1 MFLIANSCGKEITIS
16 DLGITLSAR
25 QAIDLHKVDTP
36 ISPEKSKDLQ
46 KAQRYGAIKIL
57 HKEQQQ
63 KNTII
68 KEREIVIKE
77 SFDKEDLLK
86 DIKSILT
93 QEIDKKITSSK
104 NDNSQQMA
112 QILAMMQQ
120 IMQNNQNS
128 SNVKNEEADTDI
140 SENALIDLHSR
151 SLNKM
156 SKDIVDGKLKGEE
169 EIKNNVLDNVD
180 ELSNML

>member
-16 DLGITLSAR
+16 DLGVTLSAR
-25 QAIDLHKVDTP
+25 QAIDLHKINTP

-46 KAQRYGAIKIL
+46 KAKHYGAIKIL
-57 HKEQQQ
+57 HREEQQ
-63 KNTII
+63 KTII

-93 QEIDKKITSSK
+93 QEIDKKINSSQ

-112 QILAMMQQ
+112 AILAMMQQ
-120 IMQNNQNS
+120 FANNGQNT
-128 SNVKNEEADTDI
+128 SNVVNEGIEDTDI
-140 SENALIDLHSR
+140 SGNDLVDLHSR

-156 SKDIVDGKLKGEE
+156 SKDVVDGKLRGHE
-169 EIKNNVLDNVD
+169 EIKSGILNNVD
-180 ELSNML
+180 ELENML

>member
-16 DLGITLSAR
+16 DLGVTLSAR
-25 QAIDLHKVDTP
+25 QAIDLHKINTP

-57 HKEQQQ
+57 HKEEQQ
-63 KNTII
+63 KTII
-68 KEREIVIKE
+68 KEREVVIKE

-93 QEIDKKITSSK
+93 QEIDKKINFSQ

-112 QILAMMQQ
+112 TILAMMQQ
-120 IMQNNQNS
+120 LANNQNATG
-128 SNVKNEEADTDI
+128 VKNEEVDTDI
-140 SENALIDLHSR
+140 DENTLVDLHSR
-151 SLNKM
+151 SLNKI
-156 SKDIVDGKLKGEE
+156 SKDVIDGGLKGKE
-169 EIKNNVLDNVD
+169 EIKNDVLNNVD
-180 ELSNML
+180 ELENML

>member
-16 DLGITLSAR
+16 DLGVSLSAR
-25 QAIDLHKVDTP
+25 QAIDLHKIDTL

-57 HKEQQQ
+57 HKEEQQ
-63 KNTII
+63 KTII
-68 KEREIVIKE
+68 KEREVVIKE

-93 QEIDKKITSSK
+93 QEIDKKINFSQ

-112 QILAMMQQ
+112 TILAMMQQ
-120 IMQNNQNS
+120 LANNQNATG
-128 SNVKNEEADTDI
+128 VKNEEVDTDI
-140 SENALIDLHSR
+140 DENTLVDLHSR
-151 SLNKM
+151 SLNKI
-156 SKDIVDGKLKGEE
+156 SKDVIDGGLKGKE
-169 EIKNNVLDNVD
+169 EIKNDVLNNVD
-180 ELSNML
+180 ELENML

>member
-16 DLGITLSAR
+16 DLGVTLSAR
-25 QAIDLHKVDTP
+25 QAIDLHKINTP

-57 HKEQQQ
+57 HKEEQQ
-63 KNTII
+63 KTII

-93 QEIDKKITSSK
+93 QEIDKKINSSQ

-112 QILAMMQQ
+112 AILAMMQQ
-120 IMQNNQNS
+120 FANNGQNT
-128 SNVKNEEADTDI
+128 SNVVNEGIEDTDI
-140 SENALIDLHSR
+140 SGNDLVDLHSR

-156 SKDIVDGKLKGEE
+156 SKDVVDGKLRGHE
-169 EIKNNVLDNVD
+169 EIKSGILNNVD
-180 ELSNML
+180 ELENML